1 MMDMATGWMMAG
13 EVLMMSERRNR
24 RATDHLDNLLREAAG
39 TTPDPAMSRHAI
51 RASLAPELARRRG
64 REKRERMRLT
74 LAIATVLLVVM
85 CGQLGSEDFQT
96 VIETRIRNGVP
107 SLVYRQGIGTSE
119 VWTRP
124 EGQPGHISLN
134 DAEELLRQRTANEGV
149 IVGLVGY
156 ALGGDTWFIIQKEF
170 KVNGR
175 YILSGDGAEGQG
187 EKTPE
192 SIRAYMRAGDR
203 QNPIRLMEI
212 SHSRDPD
219 YSLPMTWNGLEWD
232 VNAWR
237 ITLPDMPEIIYFTGL
252 RHDGVRSEDG
262 DVF

>member
-1 MMDMATGWMMAG
+1 MT
-13 EVLMMSERRNR
+13 MS
-24 RATDHLDNLLREAAG
+24 DPLDKLLRDAAG
-39 TTPDPAMSRHAI
+39 TTPDPGPSRHFI
-51 RASLAPELARRRG
+51 RAGLAPELARRRRG
-64 REKRERMRLT
+64 ERRARMRLT
-74 LAIATVLLVVM
+74 LAMAAALIVIM

-96 VIETRIRNGVP
+96 ILETRIKGGRTW
-107 SLVYRQGIGTSE
+107 LVYRQGIGDSE

-124 EGQPGHISLN
+124 AGQYGHIVEK
-134 DAEELLRQRTANEGV
+134 DAVELLQQHAANQGI
-149 IVGLVGY
+149 IVGLQGY
-156 ALGGDTWFIIQKEF
+156 ALGGDTWFIIQQDF
-170 KVNGR
+170 LVNGK

-187 EKTPE
+187 ETMPE

-237 ITLPDMPEIIYFTGL
+237 ITLPGMPEITYFTGL
-252 RHDGVRSEDG
+252 RHDGLRSKDG
-262 DVF
+262 DPF